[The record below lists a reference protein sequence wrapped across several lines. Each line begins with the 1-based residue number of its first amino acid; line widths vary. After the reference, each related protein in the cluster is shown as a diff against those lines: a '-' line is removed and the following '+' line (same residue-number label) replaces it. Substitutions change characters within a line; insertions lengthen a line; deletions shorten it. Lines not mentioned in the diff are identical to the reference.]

1 MNAEEGRDQ
10 IWVDGARWQGWTSVE
25 IGQHG
30 SSGHRQGGGGYNE
43 FWTSGPLR
51 LTHKTGSYPTAET
64 TSEMLVITEGKR
76 MMFRVTRSPP
86 QHLDLERLVTWPDWA
101 EDVD

>member
-1 MNAEEGRDQ
+1 MNAEEGKDQ

-30 SSGHRQGGGGYNE
+30 PSGHRQGAGGYNE

-51 LTHKTGSYPTAET
+51 LIHKTGSYPTHET

-76 MMFRVTRSPP
+76 MMFRVTRSAQ